1 MRNRHKLRD
10 YFGGKC
16 AQRSQI
22 FLASIKR
29 SRLEEEVNNSTAHGA
44 LLQIGG
50 QPTSPSI
57 SHGFLSLPCCRQIR
71 LQHSRDW
78 HTFTDLQN
86 KELSIRKP
94 DRLHNNKLKKQQL
107 SFKIIKVMRYIDLG
121 KRHLCPSQRLTSP
134 ASSIETVISCHG
146 SRFQKSEVSKSTN
159 SSQTFMPGVPTS
171 KAFLCVG
178 SIILA

>member
-22 FLASIKR
+22 FLTSIKR
-29 SRLEEEVNNSTAHGA
+29 SRSEEEANNSTAHGA

-57 SHGFLSLPCCRQIR
+57 SHGLLSLPCCRQIR
-71 LQHSRDW
+71 LQHSQDW

-86 KELSIRKP
+86 KELSIPKP
-94 DRLHNNKLKKQQL
+94 DRLKKQQL

-134 ASSIETVISCHG
+134 ASSIETVIACHG

>member
-1 MRNRHKLRD
+1 MEHCCKL
-10 YFGGKC
+10 GV
-16 AQRSQI
+16 SP
-22 FLASIKR
+22 LPP
-29 SRLEEEVNNSTAHGA
+29 ST
-44 LLQIGG
+44 
-50 QPTSPSI
+50 

-86 KELSIRKP
+86 KQLSIRKP
-94 DRLHNNKLKKQQL
+94 DRLHNNKLKKEQL

-134 ASSIETVISCHG
+134 ASSIETVIACHG

-159 SSQTFMPGVPTS
+159 SSQTLPGVPTS